1 MKTKILLPILLVF
14 VIVASGC
21 TTTAGTGNLVLQITD
36 KPDLDIEKAD
46 VTISKVQVH
55 MAGVD
60 NESGWFTVVEE
71 PQTFNLIA
79 ITDVKAFLGEGELA
93 VGRYTQIRLDVDEA
107 LVTIN
112 GTEYNLTIP
121 SKTVK
126 LVRSFEIEENKT
138 TTLTL
143 DFDAEQSIH
152 ETGQSGQYTMRPTI
166 TVIQE

>member
-1 MKTKILLPILLVF
+1 MKTITFLPILLVF
-14 VIVASGC
+14 VIAASGC
-21 TTTAGTGNLVLQITD
+21 TTTTGTGNLVLQITD

-46 VTISKVQVH
+46 VTISKVQAH
-55 MAGVD
+55 IAGAG
-60 NESGWFTVVEE
+60 NESGWFTVVEGA
-71 PQTFNLIA
+71 QTFDLIA
-79 ITDVKAFLGEGELA
+79 ITDVKTFLGETELS
-93 VGRYTQIRLDVDEA
+93 VGRYTQIRLDVDSA

-126 LVRSFEIEENKT
+126 LVRSFVIEENQT

-152 ETGQSGQYTMRPTI
+152 EAGQSGQYIMRPTI